1 MYQDSLKSKDNSGNS
16 FNLSEDE
23 SIYNYTPEF
32 ARTYKRL
39 REFNVKGDGDGF
51 GDEILR
57 EIARSGMICYP
68 WELIK
73 PIVAHKIEKV
83 VGKYKLKKLQHSNQ
97 LTLKSR
103 IKEQSEQCLQ
113 DKLEINDKLLAFEN
127 PPWTIQRI
135 CEILLQNPET
145 QHHTREGLLFAL
157 RRLINVKS
165 TLNIL
170 TPQQYDQQLKA
181 NELAIKQCREG
192 TQEPKPLPP
201 FPKYSVAIPRISR
214 KSNITEIIVNVVLYI
229 VTFFTAIILWNS
241 ITPD

>member
-1 MYQDSLKSKDNSGNS
+1 MYQDSLKDASGNS
-16 FNLSEDE
+16 FNLSDE

-32 ARTYKRL
+32 AKTYKRL

-113 DKLEINDKLLAFEN
+113 DKLEIYDKLLAFEN

-135 CEILLQNPET
+135 CEILLQNPGT

-165 TLNIL
+165 MLNIL

-192 TQEPKPLPP
+192 TAIGEPKPLPP
-201 FPKYSVAIPRISR
+201 FPKYSAMPRIYQ
-214 KSNITEIIVNVVLYI
+214 KSNITEIIVNIVLYI

>member
-1 MYQDSLKSKDNSGNS
+1 MYQDSLKSKDNG

-23 SIYNYTPEF
+23 SIYKYTPDF
-32 ARTYKRL
+32 ARIYKRL
-39 REFNVKGDGDGF
+39 REFDVKNDVDGF
-51 GDEILR
+51 GDEILQ
-57 EIARSGMICYP
+57 EISRTGMICYP

-83 VGKYKLKKLQHSNQ
+83 VGKYKLKKLQHSDQ
-97 LTLKSR
+97 LTLKSL

-113 DKLEINDKLLAFEN
+113 DKLELYEKLLAFEN

-135 CEILLQNPET
+135 CELLLQNPET

-157 RRLINVKS
+157 QRLINVKS

-170 TPQQYDQQLKA
+170 TPQQYDQHTKA
-181 NELAIKQCREG
+181 NEITIKQYKEETAIG
-192 TQEPKPLPP
+192 EPKPLPSYP
-201 FPKYSVAIPRISR
+201 NYSVVMPRIYQ

-229 VTFFTAIILWNS
+229 VTFFTAILLWNS